1 MQYQLYMKEIKILET
16 TKVLS
21 DREADLLC
29 SVLWSLGIYPEI
41 TALER
46 KNRNITLASILPEM
60 QPRTASRIR
69 AMLDDQVYI
78 SLNIFMENY
87 SWRDFMKMPGV
98 GRKSLSDLRSVLQK
112 YGYKTF

>member
-1 MQYQLYMKEIKILET
+1 MKEIKILET

-29 SVLWSLGIYPEI
+29 SILWSLGIYPEI

-46 KNRNITLASILPEM
+46 LHWRVFFQKCNLGQLAVLELCWMIKF
-60 QPRTASRIR
+60 
-69 AMLDDQVYI
+69 I

>member
-1 MQYQLYMKEIKILET
+1 MKEIKILET

-41 TALER
+41 TTLER
-46 KNRNITLASILPEM
+46 KNRNITLESILPEM
-60 QPRTASRIR
+60 QPRTASCIR

-87 SWRDFMKMPGV
+87 SWRDFMKMPGA
-98 GRKSLSDLRSVLQK
+98 GKKSLNDLRSVLQK

>member
-1 MQYQLYMKEIKILET
+1 MKEIKILET

-29 SVLWSLGIYPEI
+29 SILWSLGIYPEI

-60 QPRTASRIR
+60 QPRTEAVYNNEKTVYEIFGNDKVRSCMFASVSDIPIFQK
-69 AMLDDQVYI
+69 MLEKHCWNPLM
-78 SLNIFMENY
+78 SL
-87 SWRDFMKMPGV
+87 
-98 GRKSLSDLRSVLQK
+98 
-112 YGYKTF
+112 

>member
-1 MQYQLYMKEIKILET
+1 MKEIKILET

-46 KNRNITLASILPEM
+46 KNRNYVLYLGKLS
-60 QPRTASRIR
+60 SR
-69 AMLDDQVYI
+69 
-78 SLNIFMENY
+78 
-87 SWRDFMKMPGV
+87 
-98 GRKSLSDLRSVLQK
+98 
-112 YGYKTF
+112 

>member
-1 MQYQLYMKEIKILET
+1 MKEIKIPET
-16 TKVLS
+16 VEVLS

-29 SVLWSLGIYPEI
+29 SVLWSLGIHPKI
-41 TALER
+41 TVLER
-46 KNRNITLASILPEM
+46 KNRNITLESILPEM

-69 AMLDDQVYI
+69 AMLDDKVHI
-78 SLNIFMENY
+78 SLNIFMEKY
-87 SWRDFMKMPGV
+87 SWRDFVRMPGV